1 MKHQWQKRRTVQ
13 EREDGQKRWDR
24 AYLLLLEIART
35 AHLRQAEDLQEE
47 NHANS
52 DLCPGIDPAPGSGT
66 NH

>member
-24 AYLLLLEIART
+24 AYLLLLEIAQT
-35 AHLRQAEDLQEE
+35 AHLREAENQREA
-47 NHANS
+47 NHASS
-52 DLCPGIDPAPGSGT
+52 DLCPGIDPAPGTGT